1 MVNYQIS
8 IMFWII
14 VVACVVVLVIAAVMP
29 LKKGEVA
36 DNDESWY
43 DENGNH
49 TYYDRKL
56 IKEQKRK

>member
-1 MVNYQIS
+1 
-8 IMFWII
+8 MFWII